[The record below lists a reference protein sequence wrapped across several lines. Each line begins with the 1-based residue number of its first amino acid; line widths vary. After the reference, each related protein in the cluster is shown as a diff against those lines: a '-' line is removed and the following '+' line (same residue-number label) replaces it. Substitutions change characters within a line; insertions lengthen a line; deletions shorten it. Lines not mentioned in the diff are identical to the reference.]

1 MADGVNRPMTGIRGA
16 GYPGTAAAGGSAN
29 RRGVFDPLNQAV
41 KSAGSGGSP
50 AGLDNSRRDETP
62 EDKIKSLEK
71 KVNDIESP
79 IIGKINQSELSNS
92 DSI

>member
-1 MADGVNRPMTGIRGA
+1 MLYFIFVIGVGDGVNRPMTGIRGA
-16 GYPGTAAAGGSAN
+16 GYTGTATGV

-71 KVNDIESP
+71 KVKTINDI
-79 IIGKINQSELSNS
+79 
-92 DSI
+92 

>member
-1 MADGVNRPMTGIRGA
+1 MWSLLYFILIVGMADGVNRPMTGIRGA
-16 GYPGTAAAGGSAN
+16 GYPGTATGGGAGA

-62 EDKIKSLEK
+62 EDKIKSLER
-71 KVNDIESP
+71 KV
-79 IIGKINQSELSNS
+79 K
-92 DSI
+92 SIYQN